1 MCCDGGLSNNLPYS
15 SDPNIITV
23 SPFSGECDICPNGGT
38 ETHFL
43 AYVSGQAMQTSWS
56 NLNRGFDTLLMSNWK
71 QFDDICAQGFRDTY
85 NFLKREGENQ
95 C

>member
-23 SPFSGECDICPNGGT
+23 SPFSGECDICPNGET

-43 AYVSGQAMQTSWS
+43 AYICGQAIQGSWD
-56 NLNRGFDTLLMSNWK
+56 NIYRGFGAIVFFSWK
-71 QFDDICAQGFRDTY
+71 EMDEICAQGFRDAY
-85 NFLKREGENQ
+85 NFIKREGN
-95 C
+95 